1 MKAKLISL
9 LVLVLSAIP
18 VSGMA
23 QNREGTFNLTP
34 YVGGYTF
41 DGGQELE
48 TGLTSGIRAGYNFT
62 RHVGGELSFGGTDT
76 KYDLTGQDADAY
88 RYGGEL
94 LYHFVPEQRLVPF
107 LAAGVGGLTRDYPP
121 GIQDETYL
129 YADYGAGLKY
139 FITDWLALR
148 GDVRH
153 LIVMDGGRSNL
164 EYTMGVTFQMGG
176 AQPPPEPVPAP
187 EPPPVV
193 KEPPVEPIP
202 VPEPTRETMKYCV
215 TLDIEFD
222 IDKAIVRKEY
232 HNEVAKVGDFMKKY
246 PTTTAVIEGHTD
258 EVGTAEHNM
267 ELSHRRAEGVVD
279 YLVANFGIDRSRL
292 SAKGYGKSRPKVPN
306 GTDEQRQANR
316 RIEAII
322 DCAIDLKDIEQPP
335 ERLCLT
341 LKIEFDT
348 DSAEIKSDYHE
359 ELARVASYMQKYP
372 TVTGVVEGHTD
383 DVGGMDYNMKLSR
396 KRAESVVNY
405 LVETFGIDRSRLS
418 AKGYGPTRRIAYNT
432 TPEGRQKNRR
442 INMILDCV
450 VPK

>member
-1 MKAKLISL
+1 MKNKVISL

-34 YVGGYTF
+34 FVGGYTF

-48 TGLTSGIRAGYNFT
+48 TGLTGGIRAGFNISP
-62 RHVGGELSFGGTDT
+62 HVGWEAVLGATDT
-76 KYDLTGQDADAY
+76 KYDPTGQDADAY
-88 RYGGEL
+88 RYGADL

-107 LAAGVGGLTRDYPP
+107 LAAGLGGLTRDYPS
-121 GIQDETYL
+121 GIQDETYP
-129 YADYGAGLKY
+129 YVNYGAGLKY
-139 FITDWLALR
+139 FIRDWLALR

-164 EYTMGVTFQMGG
+164 EYTAGVTFQLGG
-176 AQPPPEPVPAP
+176 PQAAP
-187 EPPPVV
+187 EPAPAPVV
-193 KEPPVEPIP
+193 KEPPPEPAP

-215 TLDIEFD
+215 TLNIEFD

-246 PTTTAVIEGHTD
+246 PSTTAVIEGHAD
-258 EVGTAEHNM
+258 EVGTPEHNM
-267 ELSHRRAEGVVD
+267 ELSQRRAEGVVD

-292 SAKGYGKSRPKVPN
+292 SAKGYGSTRPKTERKSQE
-306 GTDEQRQANR
+306 GLQENR

-322 DCAIDLKDIEQPP
+322 DCAIDLKDIEPPP
-335 ERLCLT
+335 EKLCLT

-359 ELARVASYMQKYP
+359 ELAKVASYMQKYP
-372 TVTGVVEGHTD
+372 TVTAVVEGHTD
-383 DVGGMDYNMKLSR
+383 DVGGMDYNMKLSKR
-396 KRAESVVNY
+396 RAESVAKY
-405 LVETFGIDRSRLS
+405 LVDTFGIDRSRLS
-418 AKGYGPTRRIAYNT
+418 AKGYGPTRRIAYNN